1 MNSVMIGQRIRR
13 ARKAMNLTQEE
24 LGRLICADGKYIS
37 RLENGKSLPS
47 LKRLVQLSRV
57 LERSCDYF
65 LQGYDVTEVE
75 SESERCQDMDQEN
88 VLRNNRDLMHM
99 AYEFLND
106 VERMITAC
114 SVQGQ

>member
-13 ARKAMNLTQEE
+13 ARKAMNMTQEE

-75 SESERCQDMDQEN
+75 SEASQDMDQEN